1 MAAGNYDIV
10 IDQGADFALAITLSE
25 DGSAI
30 NLSTHT
36 VSAQLRPT
44 PSSNTL
50 TATFTCSISDSA
62 NGEFTM
68 KLGHATTANISAGK
82 YYYDTE
88 IFNSSSNTI
97 TRLIQGVARVTQNV
111 TRA

>member
-10 IDQGADFALAITLSE
+10 IDQGSDFALAIALAE
-25 DGSAI
+25 GGSAI
-30 NLSTHT
+30 NLNSHT
-36 VSAQLRPT
+36 ASAQLRPT

-50 TATFTCSISDSA
+50 TATFTCTVTSA
-62 NGEFTM
+62 SEGKLTM
-68 KLGHATTANISAGK
+68 KLGHAVTLNIAAGK
-82 YYYDTE
+82 YYYDLE

-111 TRA
+111 TR

>member
-10 IDQGADFALAITLSE
+10 IDQGADFALSIALSE
-25 DGSAI
+25 DGDAI
-30 NLSTHT
+30 SLISHT

-50 TATFTCSISDSA
+50 TATFTCDITDAA
-62 NGEFTM
+62 NGTFTM
-68 KLGHATTANISAGK
+68 KLGHAVTANIAAGK

-88 IFNSSSNTI
+88 IFNSSANTI

-111 TRA
+111 TR

>member
-10 IDQGADFALAITLSE
+10 IDQGSDFALTIALSE
-25 DGSAI
+25 GGSAI

-50 TATFTCSISDSA
+50 TATFTCAISNA
-62 NGEFTM
+62 AGGEFTM
-68 KLGHATTANISAGK
+68 KLAHALTANIAAGK

-88 IFNSSSNTI
+88 VYNSSANTI

-111 TRA
+111 TR

>member
-10 IDQGADFALAITLSE
+10 IDQGADFALSIALSE
-25 DGSAI
+25 DGEAI
-30 NLSTHT
+30 NLNSHT

-50 TATFTCSISDSA
+50 TATFTCNITDAA
-62 NGEFTM
+62 NGAFTM
-68 KLGHATTANISAGK
+68 KLGYATTANIAAGK

-88 IFNSSSNTI
+88 IYNSSSNTI

-111 TRA
+111 TR

>member
-25 DGSAI
+25 DGSPI
-30 NLSTHT
+30 NLSAHT

-44 PSSNTL
+44 PSSSTL
-50 TATFTCSISDSA
+50 TATFTCAITNA
-62 NGEFTM
+62 AQGAVTM
-68 KLGHATTANISAGK
+68 KLGHALTANIAAGK

-88 IFNSSSNTI
+88 IYNSSANTI

-111 TRA
+111 TR

>member
-25 DGSAI
+25 DGSPI
-30 NLSTHT
+30 NLSSHT

-44 PSSNTL
+44 PSSSTL
-50 TATFTCSISDSA
+50 TATFTCAITNASQGA
-62 NGEFTM
+62 VTM
-68 KLGHATTANISAGK
+68 KLGHALTANIAAGK

-88 IFNSSSNTI
+88 IFNSSANTI
-97 TRLIQGVARVTQNV
+97 TRLVQGVARVTQNV
-111 TRA
+111 TR

>member
-50 TATFTCSISDSA
+50 TATFTCAISNA
-62 NGEFTM
+62 AQGKFTM
-68 KLGHATTANISAGK
+68 KLSHALTANIAAGK

-88 IFNSSSNTI
+88 IHNSTANTI
-97 TRLIQGVARVTQNV
+97 TRLVQGVARVTQNV
-111 TRA
+111 TR

>member
-10 IDQGADFALAITLSE
+10 IDQGADFALSIALSE
-25 DGSAI
+25 DAEAI

-44 PSSNTL
+44 PSSDTL
-50 TATFTCSISDSA
+50 TATFTCNITDAA
-62 NGEFTM
+62 NGTFTM
-68 KLGHATTANISAGK
+68 KLGYATTANITAGK

-88 IFNSSSNTI
+88 IYNSSSNTI

-111 TRA
+111 TR